1 MIPDNERSAQYY
13 TEYQSVGV
21 GSTANFAGI
30 KSDIQSVNQCTMV
43 VGYGRTFS
51 AFQYMFLNDQLGDS
65 LYFSEYP
72 VLSVG
77 NTTGLGTVFAKY
89 DGEKVS
95 SCLYNLRQV

>member
-77 NTTGLGTVFAKY
+77 NTTGLGNGILPNMMVKRQFL
-89 DGEKVS
+89 S
-95 SCLYNLRQV
+95 LHLRQV